1 MIDFDVITGP
11 GPSEKPREPAVK
23 PAPSPPVTEVA
34 AALPRATLL
43 PRTPASRPTGDAKS
57 RP

>member
-11 GPSEKPREPAVK
+11 GPSEKPRERAVK
-23 PAPSPPVTEVA
+23 PAPLPPATEVA
-34 AALPRATLL
+34 ATLPRATLL
-43 PRTPASRPTGDAKS
+43 PRTPGPRPTESTKS

>member
-11 GPSEKPREPAVK
+11 SPSERPRDPEPKRVPHP
-23 PAPSPPVTEVA
+23 PAMSVG

-43 PRTPASRPTGDAKS
+43 PRTSIPSPKQDAKS